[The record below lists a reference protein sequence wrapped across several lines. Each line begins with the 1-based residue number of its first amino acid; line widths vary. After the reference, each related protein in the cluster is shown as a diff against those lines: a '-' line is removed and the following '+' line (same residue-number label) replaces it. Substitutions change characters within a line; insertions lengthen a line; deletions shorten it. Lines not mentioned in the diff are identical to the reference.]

1 MEVQLKIKA
10 LTEGFEAFKK
20 AQSDLAAVNA
30 EVSKTP
36 KSTGTNELAKTYEA
50 LGADVRAAYKELRLV
65 PDAEV
70 KAKIDS
76 IRSAYDTLAA
86 SGQATDA
93 ELQRAQASME
103 SQIGTLERY
112 GQAANDADGGMG
124 TKIAEGAQ
132 AAVQGLTDVLGTSYN
147 AVTQHSEAVGSS
159 LVGLG
164 LLAKKTGLSFGSD
177 LGKAIGTPFAMG
189 GAAIA
194 DMGLVLLKWTG
205 YVYLGIAAIK
215 TLVGIFT
222 GDAFKNETIDTL
234 SKQLDGF
241 EKIGNQLGINA
252 TKAQTLAA
260 AFERLKVAQVPVS
273 QDNYLKAGNDL
284 STLAKRDPEGAAA
297 FDKLGVQNAAMLTQQ
312 QLIEATAVAL
322 GKYTSEKE
330 RQAAADTVGIV
341 NAENYIAMTAAVRGE
356 LQASED
362 ELRQYNILVGQDGA
376 DAFKAY
382 ETAVAEFSRN
392 GSLTTQGFKQVI
404 ADALMPVLTDLAVFF
419 KEGMPN
425 AVAVFRTVISTAVS
439 IFHSFMLGIYTITE
453 SILGA
458 IKAAGE
464 AISGLGKAMARAMV
478 GDFNGAWAAIKEGGN
493 QASNQLGKSFDN
505 IAAKATETNKK
516 IRLAVD
522 GGGTGGDAKARPKAG
537 DLTRAVEK
545 TTSPAKSSAL
555 GVENDLEAARFA
567 ALKLQLEAQIKLV
580 RDALG
585 REQRELDTA
594 FAEGLTSIKDYYAK
608 RASITQAGIDAEIAL
623 KEKEI
628 AAAKKAEAAAG
639 TDEKKKLQ
647 LSGQRAQLE
656 ADLTIL
662 QRKRAD
668 IAVETERSTK
678 KATDEYAKSI
688 DDLKIKLTELT
699 GVEQR
704 TASERRAALTAQY
717 ELQLKKAQAEDLA
730 SGTGTQ
736 KADLVTKVVNL
747 EAVKADFA
755 VVEREYQKML
765 ADMQTALKE
774 VDLDPSLTTIERI
787 AKQDSVRAAA
797 TISLES
803 KRQELQTLIEQSQAT
818 LNLSDA
824 DVTALTDKTKV
835 LGQEIQGLKPK
846 VVDLGT
852 AMRDT
857 FQNAIGNEL
866 AAVITKTK
874 TAKEAMIDLAKTMLA
889 EFAKVASQNFMKQIF
904 GGSGGGYGGSSGGS
918 GTNWGAMIASWFGY
932 ADGGH
937 VQGAGTGTSDSIPAM
952 LSNGE
957 FVQTANAV
965 QHYGVDFMEA
975 IRSLKFPKL
984 DVGMLPKFAKGGL
997 VGLQSQ
1003 QVLQRFAKGG
1013 QVSTQRVAQAQRFA
1027 TGGFVQANQAAV
1039 DAAATPN
1046 ITVNIVN
1053 NGTPQRSTD
1062 QSFDVKSQV
1071 LSVFME
1077 DMKVNGPMAQAVN
1090 GVTGTQRRR

>member
-1 MEVQLKIKA
+1 MEVQLKLKA
-10 LTEGFEAFKK
+10 LAEGFEAFTK
-20 AQSDLAAVNA
+20 AKADLAAVNA
-30 EVSKTP
+30 EVAKTP
-36 KSTGTNELAKTYEA
+36 KATGANELAKTYES
-50 LGADVRAAYKELRLV
+50 LGADVKAAYKELRLV
-65 PDAEV
+65 PDAEI

-76 IRSAYDTLAA
+76 IRASYETLAA

-112 GQAANDADGGMG
+112 GQAANDADGGIG

-132 AAVQGLTDVLGTSYN
+132 TAIQGLTDVLGTSYN
-147 AVTQHSEAVGSS
+147 AVTQHSEAVGGS
-159 LVGLG
+159 LLGLG

-205 YVYLGIAAIK
+205 YIYLGIAAVK

-260 AFERLKVAQVPVS
+260 AFERLKVAQVPVT
-273 QDNYLKAGNDL
+273 QENYLKAGADL
-284 STLAKRDPEGAAA
+284 STLAKRDTEGADA
-297 FDKLGVQNAAMLTQQ
+297 FKKIGVDNAALLTQQ

-330 RQAAADTVGIV
+330 RQAAADTVGII
-341 NAENYIAMTAAVRGE
+341 NAKDYIAMTAAVRGE

-362 ELRQYNILVGQDGA
+362 ELRQYNLIVGQDGA
-376 DAFKAY
+376 DAFHAY

-425 AVAVFRTVISTAVS
+425 AIAVFRVVVSTAVVL
-439 IFHSFMLGIYTITE
+439 FQGLVLGIYTITE
-453 SILGA
+453 A
-458 IKAAGE
+458 IIGSVKAAGE
-464 AISGLGKAMARAMV
+464 SVASLGKAMSLSV
-478 GDFNGAWAAIKEGGN
+478 KGDFAGAWGAIKQGGVD
-493 QASNQLGKSFDN
+493 ATAQLGKSFDN
-505 IAAKATETNKK
+505 IAAKAEETNKK
-516 IRLAVD
+516 IRLSID
-522 GGGTGGDAKARPKAG
+522 GGGTGGEAKARPKAK
-537 DLTRAVEK
+537 DLTREVTKPNTPTKAGGGN
-545 TTSPAKSSAL
+545 A
-555 GVENDLEAARFA
+555 ENDLEAARFA

-585 REQRELDTA
+585 REQRELDYA
-594 FAEGLTSIKDYYAK
+594 FSIGLQSIKDYYAK
-608 RASITQAGIDAEIAL
+608 RNSITEAGIDAEIAL
-623 KEKEI
+623 KNKEI
-628 AAAKKAEAAAG
+628 EAAKKAEAAAG

-668 IAVETERSTK
+668 VAIETERSTK

-688 DDLKIKLTELT
+688 DDLKVKLTELT

-704 TASERRAALTAQY
+704 TAAERRAALVAQY
-717 ELQLKKAQAEDLA
+717 DVQLKKAQAEDA
-730 SGTGTQ
+730 SAGTGTQ
-736 KADLVTKVVNL
+736 RADLVTKVINL
-747 EAVKADFA
+747 ESVRADFA

-765 ADMQTALKE
+765 ADMQAALKDI
-774 VDLDPSLTTIERI
+774 DLDPSLTTIERA
-787 AKQDSVRAAA
+787 AKTDGVRAAA

-803 KRQELQTLIEQSQAT
+803 KRQELQTLIQQSQAT

-824 DVTALTDKTKV
+824 DVTALTEKTKT

-889 EFAKVASQNFMKQIF
+889 EFAKVASQNFMRQIF
-904 GGSGGGYGGSSGGS
+904 GGGGGYGGGSSGG
-918 GTNWGAMIASWFGY
+918 GFDWGKLFSSFFAE
-932 ADGGH
+932 GGH
-937 VQGAGTGTSDSIPAM
+937 VQGPGSGTSDSIPAM

-957 FVQTANAV
+957 FVQTEKAV
-965 QHYGVDFMEA
+965 NHYGLDFMEA
-975 IRSLKFPKL
+975 IRSLSFPKN
-984 DVGMLPKFAKGGL
+984 VVPKFAKGGL
-997 VGLQSQ
+997 VGLQNQ

-1013 QVSTQRVAQAQRFA
+1013 RVSTNRVAQAQRFA
-1027 TGGFVQANQAAV
+1027 TGGFVQAAQAGVNAEV
-1039 DAAATPN
+1039 VAPS

-1062 QSFDVKSQV
+1062 QNFDIKSSV
-1071 LSVFME
+1071 LTVMME
-1077 DMKVNGPMAQAVN
+1077 DLRTNGPVAQGIN
-1090 GVTGTQRRR
+1090 GITNTRRR